1 MLALVSWMRIALEH
15 QYFAMNRAHEGT
27 QLLDYLLNILCSHS
41 LVPIAATL
49 AGSTQELV
57 DESRDMRVRKLCAGH
72 AQRKRVK
79 CPYLANRRW
88 RRVLNL
94 RRFERTAAH
103 FGGLTNAA
111 SDANNRVDVLLGDH
125 VIAQAIGRL
134 EGGNDVGVRRV
145 AQENVRALQDLNA
158 GESRRFAD
166 GHAAARSVCSGCGW
180 QANLGEG
187 KDLERRANAIPR
199 DIPFD

>member
-1 MLALVSWMRIALEH
+1 
-15 QYFAMNRAHEGT
+15 MNRAHEGA
-27 QLLDYLLNILCSHS
+27 QLLDCLFDIFCSHS
-41 LVPIAATL
+41 FVPVAAAL
-49 AGSTQELV
+49 AGSTQGLV
-57 DESRDMRVRKLCAGH
+57 DKSRDMRVCKLCAGH
-72 AQRKRVK
+72 AQRKRVE

-94 RRFERTAAH
+94 RRFERTATH
-103 FGGLTNAA
+103 LGGLANAA
-111 SDANNRVDVLLGDH
+111 SDANNCVDVLLGDN
-125 VIAQAIGRL
+125 VIAQAICRL

-145 AQENVRALQDLNA
+145 SQENVRALQDLDA

-187 KDLERRANAIPR
+187 KDLERRVNAISR